1 MKKHSKPFAL
11 LLCAALTLTPA
22 LAMTGCGT
30 RSNSD
35 MKGLAIDGTDFGIT
49 IEGTNVTEESVFT
62 SNDIIYYEDMETYES
77 GNPYGEGDTH
87 ECHTEEEAAAH
98 TVINI
103 VEPGTYTISGSMEK
117 GQIRVDLGEDA
128 ETNPEAVVT
137 LVLDSLDMT
146 CEVAPAILFLN
157 TYECDNGWT
166 AETAQSA
173 VDTSAAGANLVI
185 ADGSINNINGGH
197 VAKIFEDAEGEEKLW
212 KQDGGIY
219 SYMSMN
225 VSGGQAGDG
234 ILNLKADNEGLDTE
248 LHLTINGG
256 IINIYSDN
264 DGINTNEDGVSV
276 TTINGGDLHI
286 LAGLGAEGDGIDSN
300 GWLVINGGTVIASA
314 NPAADAG
321 LDSDMGSYV
330 NGGTVVAMGSTMD
343 WAESESE
350 QVTMNLQ
357 FAEYQEFGDVIQVRS
372 SADDVPVFAFDPD
385 ADEVLSKYPRNYQ
398 GLILSSP
405 EFVQDETYHVY
416 MGSAQQSFTGTD
428 VMMRPGSFGGGM
440 GGFGGGHGPLGENGE
455 FPEDFDPS
463 QMPQGGGQNPP
474 DLPEG
479 FNPSQVL
486 QDGQRPQRPE
496 GMTPP
501 EGMERPE
508 AGTITETGEP
518 RTDFYMQDKVNA
530 FSGVDDA
537 E

>member
-35 MKGLAIDGTDFGIT
+35 MKGLAIDGADFGIT

-62 SNDIIYYEDMETYES
+62 SNDIIYYEDLEAYES
-77 GNPYGEGDTH
+77 GNPYGEGEDH
-87 ECHTEEEAAAH
+87 ERHTAEEAAAH

-137 LVLDSLDMT
+137 LVLDGLDMT

-157 TYECDNGWT
+157 TYECDNSWT

-330 NGGTVVAMGSTMD
+330 NGGTVVAIGSTMD

-372 SADDVPVFAFDPD
+372 SAYDVPFFAFDPD

-416 MGSAQQSFTGTD
+416 MGSAQQIFTGTD
-428 VMMRPGSFGGGM
+428 VMMRPGGFGGGM
-440 GGFGGGHGPLGENGE
+440 GGFGGGQGQ
-455 FPEDFDPS
+455 FDG
-463 QMPQGGGQNPP
+463 QMPPDGEMPEGMTPP
-474 DLPEG
+474 EGMEG
-479 FNPSQVL
+479 FNP